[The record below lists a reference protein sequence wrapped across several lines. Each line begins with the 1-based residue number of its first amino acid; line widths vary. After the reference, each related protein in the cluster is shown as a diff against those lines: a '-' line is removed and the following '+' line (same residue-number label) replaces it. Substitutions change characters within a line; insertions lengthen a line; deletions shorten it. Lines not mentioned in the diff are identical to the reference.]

1 MRRRLIPVNVV
12 IASLLFILLSF
23 NPDQTKPPNVVIE
36 KGRMIYIKECQSCHQ
51 PDGRG
56 EPDVHPSLSE
66 TELVLSSKS
75 RLITLMVNG
84 STDVPV
90 QANDTYHPNSIHSYL
105 TNQEV
110 ADVLTFVRN
119 SFGNKA
125 SAVTA
130 REVKK
135 VKTEKKI

>member
-23 NPDQTKPPNVVIE
+23 NPDQTKPPPVVIE
-36 KGRMIYIKECQSCHQ
+36 KGKMIYVKACQSCHQ
-51 PDGRG
+51 PDGLG
-56 EPDVHPSLSE
+56 IPDVTPSLSQ
-66 TELVLSSKS
+66 TESVLSARS
-75 RLITLMVNG
+75 RLITIVLNG
-84 STDVPV
+84 LTDTVV
-90 QANDTYHPNSIHSYL
+90 TDDVTCHNSIPSHL

-110 ADVLTFVRN
+110 ADLLTYVRN

-125 SAVTA
+125 GAVTA

-135 VKTEKKI
+135 VRIEKKL